1 MFSNID
7 IQNDLVETRQKH
19 ARIQQTLKQQVDD
32 ILKTGGQVD
41 DFLMSRLKK
50 APKPGKWNINPE
62 LLDKN
67 KLFSVDDIKSVCV
80 KYRLRFLDSKYFK
93 MEELPYDAVIA
104 IKNLEKE
111 TGKEVKHMKMLASAK
126 YFKLED
132 VHKDPILFAE
142 VDENNYYLI
151 HKWGNDFKWYKKW
164 LSFPLQSIWTLLLTV
179 IVIGL
184 PLSFIIPA
192 LWFSNAEDV
201 KYYQMLYLAGLTIY
215 TAFTMVFGGF
225 TFYKKFS
232 RVCWNS
238 PYFN

>member
-7 IQNDLVETRQKH
+7 IQDELVKTRQKH
-19 ARIQQTLKQQVDD
+19 AQLVYSLKQQVDAA
-32 ILKTGGQVD
+32 LKKGVEVD
-41 DFLMSRLKK
+41 DFILKRLKT

-67 KLFSVDDIKSVCV
+67 KLFSVDDIKDVCIE
-80 KYRLRFLDSKYFK
+80 YRLRFLDSKYFK

-111 TGKEVKHMKMLASAK
+111 LGKEITHMKIVASAK

-132 VHKDPILFAE
+132 VHKDPLLFAE

-151 HKWGNDFKWYKKW
+151 HKWGNDFSWYKKW
-164 LSFPLQSIWTLLLTV
+164 LSFPFRSVWSLLLTL

-192 LWFSNAEDV
+192 IVFHNPEDV
-201 KYYQMLYLAGLTIY
+201 SYYQMLYLAAFTVY
-215 TAFTMVFGGF
+215 TLFTMVFGGF

-232 RVCWNS
+232 KVCWNT